1 MQQLDNEYRS
11 RMMHITG

>member
-1 MQQLDNEYRS
+1 MQQLGNEYHS